1 MTNLTKYKEDL
12 KLLLDKAKLIGED
25 FKYRTYTTEQLK
37 KLNKDEIAIVKKL
50 NNFFEINYQGWYTE
64 AIAVV
69 KLLIPDRLVE
79 FVELYKG
86 DGKRKDISAT
96 TYNMQDWLKG
106 SRVAEDEYTGEK
118 AFDDLAAVSMRF
130 TNQYQILMSAEKR
143 FTSSLLDIKQLV
155 QADFFDSEIEISK
168 ELLKKGFYRAAGVI
182 CGVIIEKH
190 LSQVCNNHSVTI
202 PKKHP
207 TISDFNDTLK
217 SNNVIEISSWRF
229 IQRLGDLRNICGHNK
244 DKEPSKDEV
253 NELIEGTDKL
263 IKTVY

>member
-25 FKYRTYTTEQLK
+25 FRYRTYTDEQRK
-37 KLNKDEIAIVKKL
+37 KLDKDEIAIIKKL
-50 NNFFEINYQGWYTE
+50 NSFFEINYQGWYTE
-64 AIAVV
+64 ALAVI
-69 KLLIPDRLVE
+69 KLLIPDRLAE
-79 FVELYKG
+79 FVDLYKG

-106 SRVAEDEYTGEK
+106 SRVAANKFTGEK
-118 AFDDLAAVSMRF
+118 PFDDLAAVSMRF
-130 TNQYQILMSAEKR
+130 TNQYQILTSAEKR

-155 QADFFDSEIEISK
+155 QADFFDSEIEVSK

-190 LSQVCNNHSVTI
+190 LSQVCDNHNVAIS
-202 PKKHP
+202 KKHP

-217 SNNVIEISSWRF
+217 SSNVIEISSWRF
-229 IQRLGDLRNICGHNK
+229 IQRLGDLRNLCGHNK
-244 DKEPSKDEV
+244 EKEPSNDEA